1 MLLLLRGLIIA
12 AFLLLSI
19 ITNAQK
25 QVVKDTIYVTKNSNN
40 GTYFVTRITNYS
52 DESSNV
58 TKDVIGDSTV
68 TANTFMTQIE
78 QESDKLSQAAIPII
92 LKNSSDNAMAVY
104 AKMFEKVTGKTLWS
118 ESNNK
123 YGNSLLGNW
132 VIIMDEKITPGV
144 ITMDVNS
151 LLFTPN
157 KDKEYIIKNN
167 VIVATLKNQLFI
179 AIDDKQYDLFKI
191 TDNAYST
198 LNRNITLIKQ

>member
-1 MLLLLRGLIIA
+1 M
-12 AFLLLSI
+12 LSI

-92 LKNSSDNAMAVY
+92 LKNSSDNAMALY
-104 AKMFEKVTGKTLWS
+104 ASMFEKVTGKTIWN
-118 ESNNK
+118 ESNTK
-123 YGNSLLGNW
+123 YGNKLVGNW

-144 ITMDVNS
+144 ITMDTNS
-151 LLFTPN
+151 LVFTPN

>member
-25 QVVKDTIYVTKNSNN
+25 QVVKDTIYVTKNPTN
-40 GTYFVTRITNYS
+40 GNYFVTRITNYS

-92 LKNSSDNAMAVY
+92 LKNTSDNAMAVY
-104 AKMFEKVTGKTLWS
+104 AKMFEQVTGKTLWT

-144 ITMDVNS
+144 ITMDNS
-151 LLFTPN
+151 LLSFIPN
-157 KDKEYIIKNN
+157 KDKEYTIKDN
-167 VIVATLKNQLFI
+167 VILATLKNQLFI
-179 AIDDKQYDLFKI
+179 AIGDKQYDLFKI
-191 TDNAYST
+191 TDNVYST

>member
-78 QESDKLSQAAIPII
+78 QESNKLSQAAIPII
-92 LKNSSDNAMAVY
+92 LKNTSDNAMALY
-104 AKMFEKVTGKTLWS
+104 AQMFEKVTGKTIWN
-118 ESNNK
+118 ESNTK
-123 YGNSLLGNW
+123 YGNKLVGNW
-132 VIIMDEKITPGV
+132 VIVIDEKITPGV
-144 ITMDVNS
+144 VIMDTNS

-157 KDKEYIIKNN
+157 KDKEYTVKDN
-167 VIVATLKNQLFI
+167 VILATLENQLFVVI
-179 AIDDKQYDLFKI
+179 GDKQYDLFKV
-191 TDNAYST
+191 TENAYTT

>member
-1 MLLLLRGLIIA
+1 MLLLRSLIIVI
-12 AFLLLSI
+12 FLLLSI

-25 QVVKDTIYVTKNSNN
+25 QIVKDTIYVTKNPDK

-92 LKNSSDNAMAVY
+92 LKNTSDNAMAVY
-104 AKMFEKVTGKTLWS
+104 ASMFEKVTGKTLWT

-132 VIIMDEKITPGV
+132 IIIMDEKITPGI
-144 ITMDVNS
+144 ITMDNS
-151 LLFTPN
+151 LLTFTPN
-157 KDKEYIIKNN
+157 KDKEYTIKDNII
-167 VIVATLKNQLFI
+167 IATLKNQMFI
-179 AIDDKQYDLFKI
+179 AIGDKQYDLFKI

>member
-25 QVVKDTIYVTKNSNN
+25 QIVKDTIYVTKNSSN

-104 AKMFEKVTGKTLWS
+104 AKMFEQVTGKTLWT

-144 ITMDVNS
+144 ITMDNT
-151 LLFTPN
+151 LLSFTPN
-157 KDKEYIIKNN
+157 KDKEYIIKDN
-167 VIVATLKNQLFI
+167 VVIATLKNQMFI
-179 AIDDKQYDLFKI
+179 AIGDKQYDLFKI
-191 TDNAYST
+191 TDNVYST

>member
-25 QVVKDTIYVTKNSNN
+25 QVVKDTIYVTKNSSN

-104 AKMFEKVTGKTLWS
+104 ASMFEKVTGKTLWT

-123 YGNSLLGNW
+123 YGNSLVGNW

-144 ITMDVNS
+144 ITMANS
-151 LLFTPN
+151 LLTFSPN
-157 KDKEYIIKNN
+157 KDKEYIIKDN
-167 VIVATLKNQLFI
+167 VVIATLKNQMFI
-179 AIDDKQYDLFKI
+179 AIGDKQYDLFKI
-191 TDNAYST
+191 TDNVYST

>member
-1 MLLLLRGLIIA
+1 M

-78 QESDKLSQAAIPII
+78 QESNKLSQAAIPII
-92 LKNSSDNAMAVY
+92 LKNTSDNAMALY
-104 AKMFEKVTGKTLWS
+104 AQMFEKVTSKTIWN
-118 ESNNK
+118 ESNTK
-123 YGNSLLGNW
+123 YGNKLVGNW
-132 VIIMDEKITPGV
+132 VIVIDEKITPGV
-144 ITMDVNS
+144 VTMDTNS

-157 KDKEYIIKNN
+157 KDKEYTVKDN
-167 VIVATLKNQLFI
+167 VILATLENQLFVVI
-179 AIDDKQYDLFKI
+179 GDKQYDLFKV
-191 TDNAYST
+191 TENAYTT

>member
-1 MLLLLRGLIIA
+1 MLLLLRWIIIM

-25 QVVKDTIYVTKNSNN
+25 QIVKDTIYVTKNSNN

-78 QESDKLSQAAIPII
+78 QESNKLSQAAIPII
-92 LKNSSDNAMAVY
+92 LKNTSDNAMALY
-104 AKMFEKVTGKTLWS
+104 ASMFEKVTGKTIWN
-118 ESNNK
+118 ESNTK
-123 YGNSLLGNW
+123 YGNKLVGNW
-132 VIIMDEKITPGV
+132 VIVIDEKITPGV
-144 ITMDVNS
+144 VTMDNNS
-151 LLFTPN
+151 LVFTPN
-157 KDKEYIIKNN
+157 KDKEYTVKDN
-167 VIVATLKNQLFI
+167 VILATLENQLFVVI
-179 AIDDKQYDLFKI
+179 GDKQYDLFKV
-191 TDNAYST
+191 TENAYTT

>member
-1 MLLLLRGLIIA
+1 MLLLLRWIIIM
-12 AFLLLSI
+12 AFLMLSI

-104 AKMFEKVTGKTLWS
+104 ASMFEKVTGKTLWS

-132 VIIMDEKITPGV
+132 VIIMDEKITPGI

>member
-104 AKMFEKVTGKTLWS
+104 AKMFEQVTGKTLWT

-144 ITMDVNS
+144 ITMDNS
-151 LLFTPN
+151 LLSFTPN

-167 VIVATLKNQLFI
+167 VIVATLKNQMFI

-191 TDNAYST
+191 TDNVYST

>member
-1 MLLLLRGLIIA
+1 M
-12 AFLLLSI
+12 LSI

-78 QESDKLSQAAIPII
+78 QESNKLSQAAIPII
-92 LKNSSDNAMAVY
+92 LKNTSDNAMALY
-104 AKMFEKVTGKTLWS
+104 ASMFEKVTGKTIWN
-118 ESNNK
+118 ESNTK
-123 YGNSLLGNW
+123 YGNKLVGNW
-132 VIIMDEKITPGV
+132 VIVIDEKITPGV
-144 ITMDVNS
+144 VTMNTNS

-157 KDKEYIIKNN
+157 KDKEYTVKDN
-167 VIVATLKNQLFI
+167 VILATLENQLFVVI
-179 AIDDKQYDLFKI
+179 GDKQYDLFKV
-191 TDNAYST
+191 TENAYTT

>member
-25 QVVKDTIYVTKNSNN
+25 QIVKDTIYVTKNSNN

-78 QESDKLSQAAIPII
+78 QESNKLSQAAIPII
-92 LKNSSDNAMAVY
+92 LKNTSDNAMALY
-104 AKMFEKVTGKTLWS
+104 AQMFEKVTGKTIWN
-118 ESNNK
+118 ESNTK
-123 YGNSLLGNW
+123 YGNKLVGNW
-132 VIIMDEKITPGV
+132 VIVIDEKITPGV
-144 ITMDVNS
+144 VTINTNS

-157 KDKEYIIKNN
+157 KDKEYTVKDN
-167 VIVATLKNQLFI
+167 VILATLENQLFVVI
-179 AIDDKQYDLFKI
+179 GDKQYDLFKV
-191 TDNAYST
+191 TENAYTT

>member
-1 MLLLLRGLIIA
+1 M
-12 AFLLLSI
+12 LSI

-25 QVVKDTIYVTKNSNN
+25 QIVKDTIYVTKNSNN

-78 QESDKLSQAAIPII
+78 QESNKLSQAAIPII
-92 LKNSSDNAMAVY
+92 LKNTSDNAMALY
-104 AKMFEKVTGKTLWS
+104 AQMFEKVTGKTIWN

-144 ITMDVNS
+144 ITMDNS
-151 LLFTPN
+151 LLSFIPN
-157 KDKEYIIKNN
+157 KDKEYTVKDN
-167 VIVATLKNQLFI
+167 VILATLKNQLFI
-179 AIDDKQYDLFKI
+179 AIGDKQYDLFKV
-191 TDNAYST
+191 TENAYTT